1 MSDILSKMGTG
12 LWVFIVVCGIIGYCV
27 RPSDARPATNA
38 NLPTLSY
45 RVVSPALNCRE
56 APHAKAPIK
65 EELAHDEL
73 VAVREVVHG
82 WGRVPRGSQN
92 CWANLTFLRKLTEQ
106 EVAQVDVQ
114 AVQGPEHASRNS
126 EPGAATES
134 QVAQIPVT
142 SHGSSVATSV
152 SVNNAIALNFIVD
165 SGASDVSIPEDVFTT
180 LVRAGAVR
188 REDLTGKDA
197 YTTADGSSHTELTF
211 TIRSLKVGGV
221 EVHDVAAS
229 VAPSGAPL
237 LLGQSFLSRFKTWS
251 IDNSNQRLALQW

>member
-1 MSDILSKMGTG
+1 MSDILSKIGTG

-27 RPSDARPATNA
+27 RTSDARPATNA

-45 RVVSPALNCRE
+45 RVVSPALNCR
-56 APHAKAPIK
+56 AAAHPKAPIK
-65 EELAHDEL
+65 EELAYDEL
-73 VAVREVVHG
+73 VAVREIAHG
-82 WGRVPRGSQN
+82 WGRVTRGSQD
-92 CWANLTFLRKLTEQ
+92 CWANLTFLRKLTDQ
-106 EVAQVDVQ
+106 EIALADAQVVP
-114 AVQGPEHASRNS
+114 GPEGSSRNS
-126 EPGAATES
+126 DVEAATES
-134 QVAQIPVT
+134 QVAHIPVT

-152 SVNNAIALNFIVD
+152 SVNNAIALDFIVD

-221 EVHDVAAS
+221 EVHDVAGS